1 MRNSKLHKYLKQ
13 EVKDLFDEWL
23 NGELLRTKNEIK
35 DYSEQFEGIDLD
47 NIRYFK
53 KKLKKE
59 HKDVNFIF

>member
-53 KKLKKE
+53 EKLKRE
-59 HKDVNFIF
+59 HKDVNI